1 MAQSPLRRHALLR
14 VSRGA
19 ALRVAAP
26 LAARR
31 AVPLPPPLR
40 ARTQGRATPQAV
52 LMRCAAPCL
61 VFA

>member
-1 MAQSPLRRHALLR
+1 
-14 VSRGA
+14 
-19 ALRVAAP
+19 VAAP